1 MGAARAGFSYDS
13 DIAPLRGD
21 NFGGDFERRQQLA
34 REENAVQI
42 EQIKAAAENQARTGS
57 LEFERAKLA
66 LEAAR
71 RESQQQLDATR
82 LYPEISNK
90 ISGIMN
96 DTTKDPATRL
106 MDIETTRQQYGTTVV
121 QNPTLNNLFNSA
133 QTIVTSKNDQD
144 KQRDVL
150 AMDFVQ
156 RGDTEAI
163 KGLYGGNV
171 TAGPAKMFFDTA
183 TKVSESLMAK
193 GATETEQ
200 RRGAATYALDLDS
213 IKNYETTLSGMKPKA
228 LTDEETQELVRT
240 KGPAALLNIKPELSP
255 YDKIELREMF
265 IDLNPELDTDEGRAA
280 LDSKPAEMLYGD
292 TLKALKQKRRKLT
305 SSTGAGAG
313 AGAAA
318 SPASK
323 FD

>member
-1 MGAARAGFSYDS
+1 MGTARAGFSYDS
-13 DIAPLRGD
+13 DIAPMRGD
-21 NFGGDFERRQQLA
+21 NFGGDFERSQQLA

-106 MDIETTRQQYGTTVV
+106 MEIETTRQQYGTTVV

-183 TKVSESLMAK
+183 TKVSDSLTAK
-193 GATETEQ
+193 GASETEQ

-228 LTDEETQELVRT
+228 LTDEEIQEQVRI
-240 KGPAALLNIKPELSP
+240 KGKDAVIQPELSP

-305 SSTGAGAG
+305 SSTSAAGTST
-313 AGAAA
+313 